1 MALCGRSI
9 VCLTAPRGNVAR
21 LPLAFAVACAR
32 AVGTLSRRLGKGGGT
47 SAPGRVLLGVRPG
60 AVGELAA
67 RLPDGT
73 VMVSA
78 TNGKTT
84 TSRLLGSCITAK
96 GWSTV
101 ANSAGANLFFG
112 VATALLDP
120 GIISG
125 TTTFGVFE
133 VDEFAL
139 PSVVDQVAPR
149 VLLLMNV
156 FRDQLDRYGELESI
170 LDSWAQMISR
180 LPTTT
185 TLVLNA
191 DDPAIAAL
199 DDGRHPVVWFGLD
212 DPSVASAQMAHAA
225 DSTRCRR
232 CAHDLGYAWSTVGH
246 MGEWAC
252 PQCGAHRP
260 SRDVS
265 ATRVEL
271 LGVGA
276 VRLEMRTPQ
285 GSIST
290 QVALPGLHNAYN
302 VVAATAAAL
311 ALGVEPEIIGAALAQ
326 ADAAF
331 GRAERVEID
340 GKSLV
345 LLLAKN
351 PAGANV
357 TIQTVQL
364 DPAPLHLLVSL
375 NDRTADGRDV
385 SWIWDVDYEMLLPRI
400 AHLTVTGDRAYEL
413 ALRFV
418 YAGFPRERI
427 QIELGAEAALDSAL
441 DALEG
446 DGVLYVLPTYTA
458 MLELR
463 SILVN
468 RGALRAYW
476 EHV

>member
-1 MALCGRSI
+1 
-9 VCLTAPRGNVAR
+9 VAR
-21 LPLAFAVACAR
+21 VPLAFAVACAR
-32 AVGTLSRRLGKGGGT
+32 TAGTLSRRLGKGGGT
-47 SAPGRVLLGVRPG
+47 SAPGRVLLGLRPS

-67 RLPDGT
+67 RLSDGAA
-73 VMVSA
+73 VVSA

-84 TSRLLGSCITAK
+84 TSRLLGSCIAAQ

-101 ANSAGANLFFG
+101 ANRAGANLFFG
-112 VATALLDP
+112 VATALLDH
-120 GIISG
+120 GVTDG
-125 TTTFGVFE
+125 TTTFGLFE

-149 VLLLMNV
+149 VVLLMNV

-185 TLVLNA
+185 TLVLNG

-212 DPSVASAQMAHAA
+212 DPSVAHTQLAHAA
-225 DSTRCRR
+225 DSIRCRK
-232 CAHDLGYAWSTVGH
+232 CAHDLDYTWSTVGH
-246 MGEWAC
+246 MGEWKC

-260 SRDVS
+260 RRDVT
-265 ATRVEL
+265 ATRVDL
-271 LGVGA
+271 VGVGA
-276 VRLEMRTPQ
+276 VRLAMRTPH
-285 GSIST
+285 GRIT
-290 QVALPGLHNAYN
+290 TEVALPGLHNAYN

-311 ALGVEPEIIGAALAQ
+311 ALGVEPEIIGAALA
-326 ADAAF
+326 DTHAAF

-385 SWIWDVDYEMLLPRI
+385 SWIWDVDYELLLPRI

-427 QIELGAEAALDSAL
+427 HIELDVHAALDTAL

-446 DGVLYVLPTYTA
+446 DAVLYVLPTYTA

-463 SILVN
+463 SLLVN

-476 EHV
+476 EHA